1 MYHLYTAKPGSPEAE
16 LKSGGG
22 AGGVEAAAEADGPAV
37 DTTFDPASV
46 GVGVRDE
53 VRRRVGQRVR
63 ELRNAVEVLEERAKA
78 D

>member
-1 MYHLYTAKPGSPEAE
+1 MYHLYTAKPGSTEAE
-16 LKSGGG
+16 SGG
-22 AGGVEAAAEADGPAV
+22 AGGVEANAETDGPVV
-37 DTTFDPASV
+37 DTAFDPTSV
-46 GVGVRDE
+46 REGVRDE